1 MSYAVDKLVLVPDDI
16 DLTRSPLAGHLDA
29 ETYVLGV
36 FNPGLTRLRDAP
48 GVTMDGQA
56 LTAWCSWAL
65 ARADLL
71 DPVLSGALAS
81 GFKLAT
87 AKAGIAPGST

>member
-1 MSYAVDKLVLVPDDI
+1 MMVRLAKHAAPRREADDI
-16 DLTRSPLAGHLDA
+16 RALVTR
-29 ETYVLGV
+29 V
-36 FNPGLTRLRDAP
+36 RDAS

-87 AKAGIAPGST
+87 AKTGIGPGSA

>member
-1 MSYAVDKLVLVPDDI
+1 LLEEPRCHAEECAGMMVRLAKHAAPRREADDI
-16 DLTRSPLAGHLDA
+16 RALVTR
-29 ETYVLGV
+29 V
-36 FNPGLTRLRDAP
+36 RDAP